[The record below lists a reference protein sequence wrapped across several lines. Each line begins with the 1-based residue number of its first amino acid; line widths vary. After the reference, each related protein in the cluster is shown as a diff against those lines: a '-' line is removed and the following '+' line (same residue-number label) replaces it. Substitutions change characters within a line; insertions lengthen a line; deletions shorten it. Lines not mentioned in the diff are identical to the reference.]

1 MERSESLVERLSN
14 IRAARMPGYEP
25 SDQYRY
31 QPAIIVFS
39 VRDMEDE
46 LKPIA
51 MYVITH
57 YIWNACGANLKSV
70 SWSLMRVVDDE
81 ERRHASF
88 LYSVAKRG
96 RNTTLGSQ
104 RLRKMLKTS

>member
-1 MERSESLVERLSN
+1 MNQATN
-14 IRAARMPGYEP
+14 I
-25 SDQYRY
+25 DINQ
-31 QPAIIVFS
+31 QFIVFS

-57 YIWNACGANLKSV
+57 YIWNAVRRELKSV
-70 SWSLMRVVDDE
+70 SWSLMSVVDDE
-81 ERRHASF
+81 ERRHRLVFVFSRETRPK
-88 LYSVAKRG
+88 YY
-96 RNTTLGSQ
+96 LGSQ